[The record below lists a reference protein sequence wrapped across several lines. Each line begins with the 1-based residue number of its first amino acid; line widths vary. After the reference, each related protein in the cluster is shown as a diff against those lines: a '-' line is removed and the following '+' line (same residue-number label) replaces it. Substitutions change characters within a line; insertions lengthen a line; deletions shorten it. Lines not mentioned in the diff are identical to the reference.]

1 MSLIKNEE
9 KMKDD
14 RFYAHNNY
22 IKKNKK
28 HIEGDTDCTV
38 EERTHRTQGGVHTL
52 P

>member
-22 IKKNKK
+22 IKKQKAYRGR
-28 HIEGDTDCTV
+28 H
-38 EERTHRTQGGVHTL
+38 
-52 P
+52 